1 MVLVKLIVDVAGLLV
16 AARAANEGDMAVEI
30 VMVTDSLVN
39 DEVLDDEVLDVREV
53 VLAVELVVVVVEGK
67 AVMPSTQPFSSEP
80 SGQSGSPSH
89 W

>member
-16 AARAANEGDMAVEI
+16 AVRAANEGDVAVEI

-39 DEVLDDEVLDVREV
+39 DEVLDVREV
-53 VLAVELVVVVVEGK
+53 VLAVELVVVVIEGK
-67 AVMPSTQPFSSEP
+67 AAMPSTQPFSSEP